1 MMRRGD
7 RYFSLRFTLPLAVAF
22 MSVGCQSKKEA
33 SQGAAASSAAAE
45 FTVPPGGQATPA
57 LLEQLAALPRG
68 PKHERRR
75 KGKNCNCANWVTIQ
89 SVGETED
96 IKPNDGPDPARL
108 VAYIENQDLSRTTE
122 KPQFKPKTQAV
133 YYVQVSR
140 DAPTSRAKW
149 RLLEFPA
156 AGGGLILA
164 VDSGW
169 VNGCGHPPYVAPD
182 ADFKA
187 CDGQHLTDSTGMV
200 ASGSSFRP
208 GMLRATVLTRNVF
221 SGFTSRE
228 APWRAMLLGEDP
240 TWISCNAGCCTLV
253 SMLT

>member
-1 MMRRGD
+1 MTRRGD
-7 RYFSLRFTLPLAVAF
+7 RYFTLRFTLPLAVAF
-22 MSVGCQSKKEA
+22 MSVGCKSKEP
-33 SQGAAASSAAAE
+33 SQGAAASGAPAE
-45 FTVPPGGQATPA
+45 FTVPAGGQATPA
-57 LLEQLAALPRG
+57 LLEELAALPRG

-75 KGKNCNCANWVTIQ
+75 KGENCKCANWVTIQ
-89 SVGETED
+89 SVGETRD
-96 IKPNDGPDPARL
+96 IDPADGPVPARL
-108 VAYIENQDLSRTTE
+108 VAYIENQDPVRTTE
-122 KPQFKPKTQAV
+122 KPRFKPKTQAV

-140 DAPTSRAKW
+140 DVPSSRAKW

-156 AGGGLILA
+156 AGGGPILA

-169 VNGCGHPPYVAPD
+169 VNGCTGHPVATEAD

-221 SGFTSRE
+221 SGFTSRN
-228 APWRAMLLGEDP
+228 APWSAALLGEDP